1 MNEAAGVVHQRPM
14 TDPYSAIEA
23 QTGFRVP
30 ELFRRLVADGRT
42 QYGATREEWKQ
53 TWKQRMLA
61 DPPALMLVSSQVEW
75 WTPEAIAEWE
85 PPDYWSAEHRFVPF
99 AQNGAGDVWC
109 WHVSS
114 PDAEIVFAPHDE
126 NEAEVV
132 APDLAAFLFRQLVGG
147 LSEIYPDDGTDF
159 SIEQRVA
166 SAKANV
172 RTLAPYLPA
181 AQVAL
186 LEQLCERPLVEDP
199 SWGCLRF
206 LSRAEADAIIEREI
220 GYPRLGHT
228 FEHMT

>member
-1 MNEAAGVVHQRPM
+1 MADSHYG
-14 TDPYSAIEA
+14 AIEA
-23 QTGFRVP
+23 RTGFCVP
-30 ELFRRLVADGRT
+30 ELFRRLVAAGRT

-53 TWKQRMLA
+53 TWKQRML
-61 DPPALMLVSSQVEW
+61 DEPPALLLVSAQVEW
-75 WTPEAIAEWE
+75 WTPEAIADWA
-85 PPDYWSAEHRFVPF
+85 PPDYWSEEHRFVPF
-99 AQNGAGDVWC
+99 AQNGAGDLWC

-126 NEAEVV
+126 NEAEIV
-132 APDLAAFLFRQLVGG
+132 APDLAGFLFRQLVQG

-159 SIEQRVA
+159 SVEQRVT

-172 RTLAPYLPA
+172 RVLAPYLPA

-206 LSRAEADAIIEREI
+206 LPRAEADAIIERELA
-220 GYPRLGHT
+220 YPRLGET